1 MVYSTDTI
9 RNADISEG
17 EWVRLCVCVVF
28 ICPPVNVA
36 VWMKVHELMTECS
49 RLFLLPEQHSGFIIC
64 KSSVNCVK
72 SGLLDAMR
80 GSASGLCNSGC
91 CRSCDDSNKDINSL
105 LSSIIT
111 TKNNTPEGR
120 AIKWRKWE
128 KSARDY
134 VFCTRLCWYQENILL
149 HSLPQCLRTDRWTL
163 TRSRAARHVQL
174 QVCTFCFGDND
185 THWFPTH
192 QDIPLDMSQS
202 F

>member
-1 MVYSTDTI
+1 MQT
-9 RNADISEG
+9 
-17 EWVRLCVCVVF
+17 WVRESARLCMCVCVVF

-80 GSASGLCNSGC
+80 GSASGLCNNGC

-105 LSSIIT
+105 LSSIIS
-111 TKNNTPEGR
+111 TKNNRSEGR

-134 VFCTRLCWYQENILL
+134 AFCKRLCWYQEDILYAL
-149 HSLPQCLRTDRWTL
+149 SAAVSRTL
-163 TRSRAARHVQL
+163 TRSRAARHVQ
-174 QVCTFCFGDND
+174 QEVFCIFCFEIMIHIDFLPIK
-185 THWFPTH
+185 TFR
-192 QDIPLDMSQS
+192 
-202 F
+202 